1 LNRGFKDFLKRDFV
15 NRTRENEMSEDAE
28 RVKKLIAF
36 KKKLETRIVE
46 ADSELKELQS
56 ALEAVNSIL
65 LEKGFRQAKISKE
78 TTGAELATPEKAEAA
93 QESEP
98 SFQPKVASE
107 NATPLKTVSGEL
119 LANLYL
125 TEDSMR
131 VVPAEGRSFDVNTP
145 PFTHFLV
152 ERVLVKMQERDSE
165 LVRGGQLAP
174 EKIFCYNI
182 VREGD
187 LIREIVVKNADP
199 DRLRE
204 LRSSIR
210 WTLEKMLEKTD
221 S

>member
-1 LNRGFKDFLKRDFV
+1 
-15 NRTRENEMSEDAE
+15 MSEDAE
-28 RVKKLIAF
+28 RMKKIIAF

-46 ADSELKELQS
+46 VDSELKELQ
-56 ALEAVNSIL
+56 ATLETVDSIL
-65 LEKGFRQAKISKE
+65 LEKGFRQVKISKE
-78 TTGAELATPEKAEAA
+78 PIGAESVAPKEVETAE
-93 QESEP
+93 ELEP
-98 SFQPKVASE
+98 SSFEPEVESE
-107 NATPLKTVSGEL
+107 NAVPLKTVTGEL

-125 TEDSMR
+125 TEDSLR
-131 VVPAEGRSFDVNTP
+131 VVPAEGRNFDVNTP

-152 ERVLVKMQERDSE
+152 ERVLAKMQERDSE

-210 WTLEKMLEKTD
+210 WTLEKMLEKMK
-221 S
+221 SQV